1 MYVKK
6 ERMAK
11 KPNDRLF
18 TVIQNSPKTVISEH
32 MKRQK
37 FEDKDS
43 QKNITVLSWKTHVA
57 IINKLAILY

>member
-11 KPNDRLF
+11 KPNNRLF

-32 MKRQK
+32 LKGHK
-37 FEDKDS
+37 FDKDS
-43 QKNITVLSWKTHVA
+43 QKKVNSFELEDTCGNHK
-57 IINKLAILY
+57 